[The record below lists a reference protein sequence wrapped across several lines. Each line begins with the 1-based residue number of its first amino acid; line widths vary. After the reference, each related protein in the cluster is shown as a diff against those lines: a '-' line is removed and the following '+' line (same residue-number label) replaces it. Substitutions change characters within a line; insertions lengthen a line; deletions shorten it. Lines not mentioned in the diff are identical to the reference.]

1 MVPIERFV
9 TAQADPV
16 AGFDAALA
24 ELRSGRKRGHWIW
37 YVFPQ
42 LAGLGSSAQ
51 SRFYGLA
58 EIGEAV
64 EYLKHPLLG
73 ARLTEATTAVVEQ
86 IRKGVALSTLMGSPI
101 DLMKLVSSLTLFE
114 SAAARV
120 YEREG
125 SEAHGTFTALADE
138 VLMAAFAEG
147 HPRCQ
152 RTLASLRRE
161 SGPRDAVQSSERGE

>member
-1 MVPIERFV
+1 MSGLDRFV
-9 TAQADPV
+9 RAQADPH

-42 LAGLGSSAQ
+42 LAGLGSSRQ
-51 SRFYGLA
+51 SQRYGLA
-58 EIGEAV
+58 GIEEAV
-64 EYLKHPLLG
+64 EYLQHPVLG
-73 ARLTEATTAVVEQ
+73 SRLVDATSAVVEA
-86 IRKGVALSTLMGSPI
+86 IRKGVPLQMLMGSTI

-114 SAAARV
+114 AVAARL
-120 YEREG
+120 YERDG
-125 SEAHGTFTALADE
+125 IEAHGSLVPLADD

-152 RTLASLRRE
+152 LTLARLRE
-161 SGPRDAVQSSERGE
+161 

>member
-1 MVPIERFV
+1 MNGIDRFV
-9 TAQADPV
+9 RAQADPH

-42 LAGLGSSAQ
+42 LGGLGSSSQ
-51 SRFYGLA
+51 SQFYGLA
-58 EIGEAV
+58 NIDEAV
-64 EYLKHPLLG
+64 EYLQHPVLRQRLLD
-73 ARLTEATTAVVEQ
+73 ATTAVVEQ
-86 IRKGVALSTLMGSPI
+86 IRRGVPLQTLMGSPI

-114 SAAARV
+114 AAASRL
-120 YEREG
+120 YERDG
-125 SEAHGTFTALADE
+125 LDAHGTLVSLADE

-152 RTLASLRRE
+152 STLARLRR
-161 SGPRDAVQSSERGE
+161 